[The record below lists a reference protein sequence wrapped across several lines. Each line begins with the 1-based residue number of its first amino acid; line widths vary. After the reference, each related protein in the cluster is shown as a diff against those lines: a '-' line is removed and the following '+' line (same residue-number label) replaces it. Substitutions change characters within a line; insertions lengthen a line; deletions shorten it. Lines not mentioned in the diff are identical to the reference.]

1 MLDYEDKTKRKFF
14 ENHLNKYLK
23 FKKEEEE
30 KKQEEFKKL
39 CKQLGIDY
47 NKTLP
52 YKELGMCLC

>member
-1 MLDYEDKTKRKFF
+1 MQAED
-14 ENHLNKYLK
+14 LNL
-23 FKKEEEE
+23 
-30 KKQEEFKKL
+30 EEFKKL